1 MHQNR
6 YITNKVRMIILNF
19 KIINQY
25 TLIKLFNL
33 RTENNR
39 CRTVKVIDF
48 IALNEISCS
57 SPALTYNIERFL
69 ICCQGSRVRRLKFVY
84 ILYHTLKQK
93 TRFTAKNCSALYT
106 AEKKMQKN

>member
-57 SPALTYNIERFL
+57 SPALTYNIERVISGSINSSL
-69 ICCQGSRVRRLKFVY
+69 IGIKVKYLVNRMDINL
-84 ILYHTLKQK
+84 
-93 TRFTAKNCSALYT
+93 
-106 AEKKMQKN
+106 